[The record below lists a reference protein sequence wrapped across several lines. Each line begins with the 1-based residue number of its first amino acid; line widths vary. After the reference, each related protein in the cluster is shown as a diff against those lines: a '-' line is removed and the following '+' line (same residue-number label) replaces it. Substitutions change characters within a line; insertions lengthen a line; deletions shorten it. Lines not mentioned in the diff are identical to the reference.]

1 MSIRNYAR
9 LRIFQP
15 IAAIKMDIN
24 GEIRLKRQNGRY
36 SAVATLSMVAWVIPQ
51 EFHGIST
58 EHTVAESSMERLRS
72 LFS

>member
-58 EHTVAESSMERLRS
+58 EQTVAESSMERLRS

>member
-1 MSIRNYAR
+1 
-9 LRIFQP
+9 
-15 IAAIKMDIN
+15 MDIN